1 MQGFEKIVEAYAA
14 DYPEFEYY
22 LKHVQE
28 IRNNEESFPDI
39 TIECCASLLQG
50 ISKSIVYRLDPAV
63 DRKTFEVGKLEFQ
76 VKEAFRMIEGASD
89 VVEIALPRACS
100 TVARIAGEIRNARGD
115 ISHGKAVPK
124 ELESDASL
132 ARLALDVTEALT
144 RYLFAHLIRLD
155 DKEILYSEFPD
166 LNAELDER
174 GPRIGLT
181 PFSRLLFEHDFAAY
195 EDAVD
200 RYNSEREA
208 TK

>member
-1 MQGFEKIVEAYAA
+1 
-14 DYPEFEYY
+14 
-22 LKHVQE
+22 
-28 IRNNEESFPDI
+28 
-39 TIECCASLLQG
+39 
-50 ISKSIVYRLDPAV
+50 
-63 DRKTFEVGKLEFQ
+63 
-76 VKEAFRMIEGASD
+76 MIEGASD

-155 DKEILYSEFPD
+155 DKEILYSEFPE
-166 LNAELDER
+166 LNAELDEL
-174 GPRIGLT
+174 GPKIGLT
-181 PFSRLLFEHDFAAY
+181 HYSRLLFEHDFPAY
-195 EDAVD
+195 EGAVD

-208 TK
+208 TE